1 LKIMDDENMN
11 RVAQRF
17 IKKYLYECAR
27 RNNRLKQQTKEF
39 ETLKKQKSEPAK
51 NQIIFIR

>member
-1 LKIMDDENMN
+1 MKIMDDENMN